1 MAGLPYDS
9 LRVYQ
14 TSKEGMRKVRYSEK
28 WAASK
33 KLSGHFLVCGQWL
46 KQLLGLQKECLVMRR
61 RLMLASV
68 VAVIGS
74 VVSGGLLCAQESIV
88 SPEEQAEG
96 FVPLFDGK
104 TLTGWQGDL
113 TGYVVEDGKLV
124 CTEKGRF
131 IYTDRDYDDF
141 VLRLQYKI
149 PPGGNNGIIIRAPLE
164 GNPSYTGMEIQIL
177 DDYAAKWANLKPEQY
192 NGSIYGAVAAKRG
205 HLKPAG
211 EWNDIEIYAKGH
223 HIRVTLNGAVIV
235 DADVSQLGEK
245 SIHGHQLT
253 GLKRLTGRI
262 GFAGHGDRVEFRN
275 IRIKELK

>member
-1 MAGLPYDS
+1 VGDRRCLSRAGGF
-9 LRVYQ
+9 R
-14 TSKEGMRKVRYSEK
+14 
-28 WAASK
+28 W
-33 KLSGHFLVCGQWL
+33 
-46 KQLLGLQKECLVMRR
+46 GLCWNQVVGVFR
-61 RLMLASV
+61 RLFLRELQVMKSLSMFLGV
-68 VAVIGS
+68 VLGIGI
-74 VVSGGLLCAQESIV
+74 VVSGEMLQAQEVGLSA
-88 SPEEQAEG
+88 EEQAEG
-96 FVPLFDGK
+96 FLLLFDGK
-104 TLTGWQGDL
+104 SLDGWQGDL
-113 TGYVVEDGKLV
+113 TGYVVENGKLV

-131 IYTDRDYDDF
+131 IYTDRDYSDF

-164 GNPSYTGMEIQIL
+164 GNPSYAGMEVQIL

-245 SIHGHQLT
+245 SIHGQQLT
-253 GLKRLTGRI
+253 GLRRLTGRI
-262 GFAGHGDRVEFRN
+262 GFAGHGDRVEFQN
-275 IRIKELK
+275 IRIKELN

>member
-1 MAGLPYDS
+1 MGSDVRRLGLMAL
-9 LRVYQ
+9 V
-14 TSKEGMRKVRYSEK
+14 
-28 WAASK
+28 
-33 KLSGHFLVCGQWL
+33 LSGCLSGVL
-46 KQLLGLQKECLVMRR
+46 AAKEPVL
-61 RLMLASV
+61 
-68 VAVIGS
+68 
-74 VVSGGLLCAQESIV
+74 

-96 FVPLFDGK
+96 FVLLFDGK
-104 TLTGWQGDL
+104 TLNGWQGDL
-113 TGYVVEDGKLV
+113 TGYVAEDGMLV

-131 IYTDRDYDDF
+131 LYSDRDYSDF
-141 VLRLQYKI
+141 ILRLQYRI

-164 GNPSYTGMEIQIL
+164 GNPSFTGMEIQIL

-205 HLKPAG
+205 HLKPPG

-235 DADVSQLGEK
+235 DAEDVSKLGDL
-245 SIHGHQLT
+245 SIHGQQLT

>member
-1 MAGLPYDS
+1 M
-9 LRVYQ
+9 V
-14 TSKEGMRKVRYSEK
+14 
-28 WAASK
+28 K
-33 KLSGHFLVCGQWL
+33 KLRSVGAG
-46 KQLLGLQKECLVMRR
+46 
-61 RLMLASV
+61 LASV
-68 VAVIGS
+68 FIGFAG
-74 VVSGGLLCAQESIV
+74 VVSIAEEPVLC
-88 SPEEQAEG
+88 PEERAER
-96 FVPLFDGK
+96 FTLLFDGK
-104 TLTGWQGDL
+104 TLNGWEGDL
-113 TGYVVEDGKLV
+113 KGYVIEGGMLV

-131 IYTDRDYDDF
+131 IHTDRDYGDF
-141 VLRLQYKI
+141 ILRLQYRL

-164 GNPSYTGMEIQIL
+164 GNPSFSGMEIQLL

-211 EWNDIEIYAKGH
+211 EWNDIEIFAKGH

-245 SIHGHQLT
+245 SIHGQQLT

-275 IRIKELK
+275 IRIKEL